1 MNKKKTIQCK
11 YWAKK
16 TTVLRKLLGMSST
29 ELGKEIDNVSGDTI
43 LKWEKGQRNPKGKRK
58 KIIATK
64 CKEVGLKINPLH
76 P

>member
-1 MNKKKTIQCK
+1 MNKKNTINCK

-16 TTVLRKLLGMSST
+16 IVILRLLLGMSAP
-29 ELGKEIDNVSGDTI
+29 ELGREIDNVTGDTI

-58 KIIATK
+58 KIIASK

-76 P
+76 E